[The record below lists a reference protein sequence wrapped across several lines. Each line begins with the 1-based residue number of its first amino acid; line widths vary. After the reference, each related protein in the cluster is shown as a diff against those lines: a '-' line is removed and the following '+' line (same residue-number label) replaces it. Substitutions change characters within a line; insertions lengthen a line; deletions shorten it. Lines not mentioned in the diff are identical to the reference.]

1 MRFSFILMRFFSFCN
16 PCSGRL
22 LLQRFQER
30 GNSQVEL
37 EGLQGKIHHTV
48 GAELPDAVLQPVQ
61 MLDARGTR
69 MPTAQKGPLFR
80 RNSCRHIFC
89 IWMLRTHAAE
99 ADRNQSGRVQNFQRR
114 EGSEIARCS
123 AAFLLRGL
131 DLQKNR
137 LARSVIGCRFAA
149 ISPVKCCEYAQN
161 HTKSELQVVQK

>member
-1 MRFSFILMRFFSFCN
+1 MRFSFILMRFFGFCN

-69 MPTAQKGPLFR
+69 MPTTQKGPLFR
-80 RNSCRHIFC
+80 RSSCRHIFLHMDAPRSC
-89 IWMLRTHAAE
+89 
-99 ADRNQSGRVQNFQRR
+99 RR
-114 EGSEIARCS
+114 G
-123 AAFLLRGL
+123 
-131 DLQKNR
+131 
-137 LARSVIGCRFAA
+137 
-149 ISPVKCCEYAQN
+149 
-161 HTKSELQVVQK
+161 

>member
-1 MRFSFILMRFFSFCN
+1 MRFFSFCN

-22 LLQRFQER
+22 LLQRFQKH

-80 RNSCRHIFC
+80 RSSCRHIFC
-89 IWMLRTHAAE
+89 IWMLRAHAAE

-161 HTKSELQVVQK
+161 HMKSELQVVQK